1 MVRGSLNVSPESWL
15 VAASRQW
22 QSERLCQQTI
32 SLRESEDRWC
42 YSYLKIGNNKQ
53 CRRVG
58 LDPRQTRERH
68 HELTVG
74 LVGPTWLRES
84 IHMSPLDE
92 FLAEFYSI

>member
-32 SLRESEDRWC
+32 SLRESTGSEDRWC
-42 YSYLKIGNNKQ
+42 YLKISGNNKQ

-58 LDPRQTRERH
+58 LDQRETRERH
-68 HELTVG
+68 HD
-74 LVGPTWLRES
+74 LR
-84 IHMSPLDE
+84 
-92 FLAEFYSI
+92 